1 MKFAKYWES
10 IETKPDPDVFS
21 FNPQTGEKLSPDD
34 TFTVW
39 GASNE
44 SPESAMQR
52 AKERLKKFE
61 HLVKTGF
68 TDKSDYE
75 YGYIREEVLD
85 EILADDGT
93 VLAALTRNNYGAI
106 ILNAVNVMF
115 GDIDESS
122 PPGFLGRLFGSKH
135 KDKNYYLEKIEQYQK
150 ENPDL
155 SIIVYETFAG
165 LRFVITNRTYDLE
178 NTHDRMSMLKMF
190 GALKVDPLY
199 LRLCQQQGC
208 FRARLTPKPWRINT
222 ERPPSR
228 YPRSDRRVINDFED
242 WLQDYE
248 MASTSKTVVKVLKE
262 FGGAHTHPDVRKI
275 LDIHDRHA
283 LKGLG
288 ELA

>member
-10 IETKPDPDVFS
+10 IETKLESGIVSFS
-21 FNPQTGEKLSPDD
+21 PRTGEKLDPDE

-44 SPESAMQR
+44 SPESAMQH

-61 HLVKTGF
+61 VMVKNEF

-75 YGYIREEVLD
+75 YGFIREEVLD

-93 VLAALTRNNYGAI
+93 VIAALTRNNYGAI

-115 GDIDESS
+115 GDMDESE
-122 PPGFLGRLFGSKH
+122 PGFFGRLFGKKK
-135 KDKNYYLEKIEQYQK
+135 KDKDYYLAKIEQYQK
-150 ENPDL
+150 ENPEL
-155 SIIVYETFAG
+155 AIIVYETFAG

-178 NTHDRMSMLKMF
+178 NTHDRTSMLKMF
-190 GALKVDPLY
+190 AALEVDPLY

-222 ERPPSR
+222 DRPPSR
-228 YPRSDRRVINDFED
+228 YPRSDRRVINEFEE
-242 WLQDYE
+242 WLKGYE
-248 MASTSKTVVKVLKE
+248 MASTSKTVVKVLKA
-262 FGGAHTHPDVRKI
+262 FGSALTHADVRKI
-275 LDIHDRHA
+275 LDIHDRQA

>member
-10 IETKPDPDVFS
+10 IETKPDQDVFS
-21 FNPQTGEKLSPDD
+21 FNPQTGEKLDPET

-61 HLVKTGF
+61 TMVQNGF

-75 YGYIREEVLD
+75 YGFIREEVLD

-93 VLAALTRNNYGAI
+93 VIAALTRNNYGAI

-115 GDIDESS
+115 GDVDESEH
-122 PPGFLGRLFGSKH
+122 GFFSRLFGKKK
-135 KDKNYYLEKIEQYQK
+135 KDKDYYLAKIEQYQK
-150 ENPDL
+150 ENPEL
-155 SIIVYETFAG
+155 AIIVYETFAG
-165 LRFVITNRTYDLE
+165 LRFVITNHTYDLE
-178 NTHDRMSMLKMF
+178 NTHDRTEMLKLF
-190 GALKVDPLY
+190 AALEVDPLY

-228 YPRSDRRVINDFED
+228 YPRSDRRDINDFED
-242 WLQDYE
+242 WLKDYE

-262 FGGAHTHPDVRKI
+262 FGSANTHPDVRKI
-275 LDIHDRHA
+275 LEIHDRHA

>member
-10 IETKPDPDVFS
+10 IETKLDSNTVLFSPRTGQKLEPD
-21 FNPQTGEKLSPDD
+21 E

-44 SPESAMQR
+44 SQESAMQH
-52 AKERLKKFE
+52 AKERLKKFKAMVNNE
-61 HLVKTGF
+61 F

-75 YGYIREEVLD
+75 YGFIREEVLD

-115 GDIDESS
+115 GDMDESE
-122 PPGFLGRLFGSKH
+122 PGFFGRLFGKKK
-135 KDKNYYLEKIEQYQK
+135 KDKDYYLEKIEQYQK
-150 ENPDL
+150 ENSDL

-190 GALKVDPLY
+190 AALEVDPLY

-228 YPRSDRRVINDFED
+228 YPRSDRREINHFEE
-242 WLQDYE
+242 WLRGYE
-248 MASTSKTVVKVLKE
+248 RASTSKTVVNVLKE

-275 LDIHDRHA
+275 LDIHDRQA
-283 LKGLG
+283 LKALG